1 MGSFDQAGL
10 QVPVQT
16 TSAANYTD
24 ERILSIRHWSPT
36 VLSFRTT
43 RYANFRFTAGHYA
56 RLGLAAAGR
65 DDVVWRPYS
74 IVSPAWAEYLEFL
87 AVLIPGGAFSER
99 LASLRVDDPIRVE
112 KPAYGFLTVDR
123 LSPGRDLWLIA
134 SGTGIGPFVSILHE
148 PDLWLQFERL
158 IVVHSVRRAAE
169 LAYREEILALPDNA
183 LFADRRARLHY
194 LPVVTR
200 EMGASGLADRIPL
213 LLADGRLEQA
223 ICPLEAAY
231 SRVMVCGN
239 PELAADLRR
248 QLQQRGLAT
257 GRRGVAGQM
266 AFEQYW

>member
-1 MGSFDQAGL
+1 MGSVDQAGL
-10 QVPVQT
+10 QALAQT
-16 TSAANYTD
+16 TPAANYTD
-24 ERILSIRHWSPT
+24 ECILSIRHWSPT

-56 RLGLAAAGR
+56 RLGLVAAGQG
-65 DDVVWRPYS
+65 DVVWRPYS

-99 LASLRVDDPIRVE
+99 LASLRVGDPIRVE

-123 LSPGRDLWLIA
+123 LEQGRDLWLIA
-134 SGTGIGPFVSILHE
+134 SGTGIGPYVSILHE
-148 PDLWLQFERL
+148 PGVWQQFDRL

-169 LAYREEILALPDNA
+169 LAYREEILALPDNE
-183 LFADRRARLHY
+183 LFAGQRACLHY

-200 EMGASGLADRIPL
+200 EAGVSRLADRIPL

-223 ICPLEAAY
+223 LCPLDAAY

-239 PELAADLRR
+239 PELAATLRR
-248 QLQQRGLAT
+248 QLQLRGFAT
-257 GRRGVAGQM
+257 GRRGIAGQM